1 MDDATQRLP
10 HGTCVDVASPR
21 GEATR
26 GARHL
31 LASRLKAGLSNLATA
46 VGKHGPVYVA
56 RQLTL
61 WVTFP
66 LWSKRPHVIGRARSF
81 TFRGRTMRYFYHR
94 YNLTWSNERSVEIP
108 IVLHE
113 IERLEPT
120 RMLEIGNVL
129 AHYGRSGHDVID
141 KYEVAPGVRNE
152 DVVDFASQVSYDLI
166 VCVSTLEH
174 VGWDE
179 PTRDAGK
186 IPRAIAHLAKCLAP
200 GGRILVTLPLGYNH
214 DLDRLLE
221 TGAIAFEEV
230 SYLKRGGNAWI
241 EASWEDVRRFTFDKA
256 PRTTKALVV
265 GTLSRDDA

>member
-1 MDDATQRLP
+1 
-10 HGTCVDVASPR
+10 
-21 GEATR
+21 
-26 GARHL
+26 
-31 LASRLKAGLSNLATA
+31 
-46 VGKHGPVYVA
+46 
-56 RQLTL
+56 
-61 WVTFP
+61 
-66 LWSKRPHVIGRARSF
+66 
-81 TFRGRTMRYFYHR
+81 MRYFYHR

-129 AHYGRSGHDVID
+129 AHYGRRGHDVID
-141 KYEVAPGVRNE
+141 KYEVAPSVRNE
-152 DVVDFASQVSYDLI
+152 DVVDFASQGSYDLI

-200 GGRILVTLPLGYNH
+200 GGRILVTLPIGYNH

-230 SYLKRGGNAWI
+230 SYLERNGNAWI
-241 EASWEDVRRFTFDKA
+241 EASWEDVRGFAFDRA